1 MQEQSGDPI
10 RGPVRGP
17 VRGPAGGPIHG
28 PNGDQGAPRGGV
40 RADRPA
46 TTRTRRAIATFPS
59 YREAERAVDFLSD
72 QGFPVDRVAIVGRD
86 LRYVEEVTGRVG
98 YPQAA
103 LRGAGQGALIGLLL
117 GWLFG
122 LFSWVTPVV
131 TVLTLAAYGLVVGA
145 IIGALIGLLMHAL
158 SGGQRD
164 FASVGGV
171 QANQY
176 DLLVDDQ
183 VAEEAARRLGTHPG
197 AQPG

>member
-1 MQEQSGDPI
+1 MHEQPGDPI
-10 RGPVRGP
+10 RGPLRGP
-17 VRGPAGGPIHG
+17 VGGPIHG
-28 PNGDQGAPRGGV
+28 PDGDHGRPRGGV
-40 RADRPA
+40 RADRPP
-46 TTRTRRAIATFPS
+46 TTQTRRAIATFPS

-86 LRYVEEVTGRVG
+86 LRYVEEVTGRMG

-103 LRGAGQGALIGLLL
+103 LRGAGQGALVGLLL

-122 LFSWVTPVV
+122 LFSWVTPVA

-145 IIGALIGLLMHAL
+145 IIGALVGLLMHAL

-171 QANQY
+171 HASRY
-176 DLLVDDQ
+176 DLLVDDEF
-183 VAEEAARRLGTHPG
+183 AEEAARLLGTHPG